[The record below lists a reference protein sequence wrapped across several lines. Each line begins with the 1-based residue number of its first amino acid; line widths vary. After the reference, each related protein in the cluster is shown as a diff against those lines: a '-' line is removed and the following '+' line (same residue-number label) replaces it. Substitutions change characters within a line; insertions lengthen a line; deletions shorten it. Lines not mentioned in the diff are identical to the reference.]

1 MKVPVLIVLA
11 LVGLS
16 SAKYEGSTILSLALK
31 SKMFGKNYLRHVE
44 INAYL
49 AQLAKD
55 YPDTVTLET
64 IGQSYE
70 KHSPTTIRSILTAS
84 PLSRQLIPFIGMC
97 LSRRIIGTTI
107 NPEFV
112 FDS

>member
-16 SAKYEGSTILSLALK
+16 SAKYEGSTILIIVLK
-31 SKMFGKNYLRHVE
+31 

-55 YPDTVTLET
+55 YPETVTLET

-107 NPEFV
+107 NPEYPEILWISFP
-112 FDS
+112 DQAGLGN